1 MDISRFLTDADYVCE
16 NTMED
21 SLVYKTFNQANG
33 VVDKIVKYLSS
44 GVPLDKSYIEDQYAI
59 IRRGAGISPLSQ
71 KVLEAFNN
79 GDIEIVWN
87 NTEKVGVA
95 MPFIVRRKSNGKV
108 VSTIFINAFAT
119 IKDDSI
125 LVIPAKQL
133 YGLMEGAYIALK
145 LQTDPVKVMKNAELM
160 MTTASVYTEMMARIL
175 NKEYALTLDKVL
187 YDKVCYCIKRFY
199 LECVWEYPNTG
210 LVSNYASSDLK
221 YIQQFDLDALDA
233 TYSKMEIKTIANL
246 LEFVKSLSPRMS
258 DLNLRY
264 YIERFIKTYH
274 GASILSI
281 DYLPY
286 VFFVIT
292 NVVMSTFLVSQTALN
307 DIIKNTKNINRFYSE
322 LARVM

>member
-79 GDIEIVWN
+79 GDIEVIWN

-95 MPFIVRRKSNGKV
+95 MPFIVRRKSDGKV

-199 LECVWEYPNTG
+199 LECVWEYANTG

>member
-79 GDIEIVWN
+79 GDIEVIWN

-95 MPFIVRRKSNGKV
+95 MPFIVRRKSDGKV

-246 LEFVKSLSPRMS
+246 LEFVKSLSPQMS

>member
-79 GDIEIVWN
+79 GDIEIIWN

-95 MPFIVRRKSNGKV
+95 MPFIVRRKSDGKI

-274 GASILSI
+274 GSSILSI

>member
-59 IRRGAGISPLSQ
+59 IRRGVGISPLSQ

-95 MPFIVRRKSNGKV
+95 MPFIVRRKSDGKV

-292 NVVMSTFLVSQTALN
+292 NVIMSTFLVSQTALN

>member
-44 GVPLDKSYIEDQYAI
+44 GVPLNKSYIEDQYAI

-79 GDIEIVWN
+79 GDIEIIWN

-95 MPFIVRRKSNGKV
+95 MPFIVRRKSDGKV

-274 GASILSI
+274 GSSILSI

>member
-79 GDIEIVWN
+79 GDIEIIWN

-95 MPFIVRRKSNGKV
+95 MPFIVRRKSDGKV

-119 IKDDSI
+119 IKDDSV

-221 YIQQFDLDALDA
+221 YIQQFDLDALDV

>member
-44 GVPLDKSYIEDQYAI
+44 GIPLDKSYIEDQYAI

-79 GDIEIVWN
+79 GDIEIIWN

-95 MPFIVRRKSNGKV
+95 MPFIVRRKSDGKV

>member
-79 GDIEIVWN
+79 GDIEIIWN

-95 MPFIVRRKSNGKV
+95 MPFIVRRKSDGKV

-210 LVSNYASSDLK
+210 LVPNYASSDLK

-274 GASILSI
+274 GSSILSI

>member
-79 GDIEIVWN
+79 GDIEIIWN

-95 MPFIVRRKSNGKV
+95 MPFIVRRKSDGKV

-187 YDKVCYCIKRFY
+187 YDKVYYCIKRFY

>member
-1 MDISRFLTDADYVCE
+1 MDSSRFLTDADYVCE

-160 MTTASVYTEMMARIL
+160 MTTASVYTQMMARIL

>member
-79 GDIEIVWN
+79 GDIEIIWN

-95 MPFIVRRKSNGKV
+95 MPFIVRRKSDGKV

-119 IKDDSI
+119 IKDDSV

>member
-79 GDIEIVWN
+79 GDIEIIWN

-95 MPFIVRRKSNGKV
+95 MPFIVRRKSDGKV

-233 TYSKMEIKTIANL
+233 TYSKMEIKTISNL

>member
-79 GDIEIVWN
+79 GYIEIIWN

-95 MPFIVRRKSNGKV
+95 MPFIVRRKSDGKV

-160 MTTASVYTEMMARIL
+160 MTTASVYTEMMTRIL

-210 LVSNYASSDLK
+210 FVSNYASSDLK
-221 YIQQFDLDALDA
+221 YIQQFDMDALDA

>member
-79 GDIEIVWN
+79 GDIEIIWN

-95 MPFIVRRKSNGKV
+95 MPFIVRRKSDGKV

-274 GASILSI
+274 GPSILSI

>member
-79 GDIEIVWN
+79 GDIEIIWN

-95 MPFIVRRKSNGKV
+95 MPFIVRRKSDGKV

-246 LEFVKSLSPRMS
+246 LEFIKSLSPRMS

-274 GASILSI
+274 GSSILSI

>member
-1 MDISRFLTDADYVCE
+1 
-16 NTMED
+16 
-21 SLVYKTFNQANG
+21 
-33 VVDKIVKYLSS
+33 
-44 GVPLDKSYIEDQYAI
+44 
-59 IRRGAGISPLSQ
+59 
-71 KVLEAFNN
+71 
-79 GDIEIVWN
+79 
-87 NTEKVGVA
+87 

-221 YIQQFDLDALDA
+221 SIQQFDLDALDA

>member
-16 NTMED
+16 NTIED

-79 GDIEIVWN
+79 GYIELVWN

-95 MPFIVRRKSNGKV
+95 MPFIVRRKSDGKV

>member
-79 GDIEIVWN
+79 GDIEIIWN

-95 MPFIVRRKSNGKV
+95 MPFIVRRKSDGKV

-292 NVVMSTFLVSQTALN
+292 NVVISTFLVSQTALN

>member
-21 SLVYKTFNQANG
+21 SLVYRTFNQANG

-79 GDIEIVWN
+79 GDIEIIWN

-95 MPFIVRRKSNGKV
+95 MPFIVRRKSDGKV

-274 GASILSI
+274 GSSILSI

>member
-95 MPFIVRRKSNGKV
+95 MPFIVRRKNDGKV

-125 LVIPAKQL
+125 LVTPAKQL

>member
-79 GDIEIVWN
+79 GDIEIIWN

-95 MPFIVRRKSNGKV
+95 MPFIVRRKSDGKV

-274 GASILSI
+274 GSSILSI

-292 NVVMSTFLVSQTALN
+292 NVIMSTFLVSQTALN

>member
-95 MPFIVRRKSNGKV
+95 MPFIVRRKSDGKV

>member
-1 MDISRFLTDADYVCE
+1 MDISRFLTDSDYVCE

-79 GDIEIVWN
+79 GDIEIIWN

-95 MPFIVRRKSNGKV
+95 MPFIVRRKSDGKV

-233 TYSKMEIKTIANL
+233 TYSKMEIKTITNL

>member
-95 MPFIVRRKSNGKV
+95 MPFIVRRKSDGKV

-160 MTTASVYTEMMARIL
+160 MTTASVYTEMMTRIL

-307 DIIKNTKNINRFYSE
+307 VIIKNTKNINRFYSE
-322 LARVM
+322 LARVR

>member
-21 SLVYKTFNQANG
+21 SLVYNTFNQANG

-95 MPFIVRRKSNGKV
+95 MPFIVRRKSDGKV

-145 LQTDPVKVMKNAELM
+145 LQTDPVKVMKNAEPM

-233 TYSKMEIKTIANL
+233 TYSKMEIKTSANL

>member
-21 SLVYKTFNQANG
+21 SLVYKTFNQAND

-79 GDIEIVWN
+79 GDIEIIWN

-95 MPFIVRRKSNGKV
+95 MPFIVRRKSDGKV

-274 GASILSI
+274 GSSILSI

>member
-33 VVDKIVKYLSS
+33 VVDKIVKHLSS

-79 GDIEIVWN
+79 GDIEIIWN

-95 MPFIVRRKSNGKV
+95 MPFIVRRKSDGKV

-119 IKDDSI
+119 IKDDSV

>member
-79 GDIEIVWN
+79 GDIEIIWN

-95 MPFIVRRKSNGKV
+95 MPFIVRRKSDGKV

-119 IKDDSI
+119 IKDNSI

-175 NKEYALTLDKVL
+175 NKEYALTLDKIL

-274 GASILSI
+274 GSSILSI

>member
-79 GDIEIVWN
+79 GDIEIIWN

-95 MPFIVRRKSNGKV
+95 MPFIVRRKSDGKI

-221 YIQQFDLDALDA
+221 YIQQFDLDALDV

-274 GASILSI
+274 GSSILSI

>member
-95 MPFIVRRKSNGKV
+95 MPFIVRRKSDGKV

-233 TYSKMEIKTIANL
+233 TYSRMEIKTIANL

-292 NVVMSTFLVSQTALN
+292 NVIMSTFLVSQTALN

>member
-79 GDIEIVWN
+79 GDIEIIWN

-95 MPFIVRRKSNGKV
+95 MPFIVRRKSDGKV

-274 GASILSI
+274 GSSILSI

-286 VFFVIT
+286 VFFVIA

>member
-79 GDIEIVWN
+79 GDIEIIWN

-95 MPFIVRRKSNGKV
+95 MPFIVRRKSDGEV

-274 GASILSI
+274 GSSILSI

-286 VFFVIT
+286 VFFVIA